1 MNTHEKPAVALARGS
16 QYRRL
21 MLAILLIL
29 LVVSLLGGGFGYRS
43 AGALGMSPAAIIVII
58 LVVMALTGRL

>member
-1 MNTHEKPAVALARGS
+1 
-16 QYRRL
+16 